1 MLLFYPGG
9 VRQIEGDYPNPRNV
23 IDGNC
28 DAGDMHPAFSA
39 GARAFSMR

>member
-9 VRQIEGDYPNPRNV
+9 VRQIERDYPNLHNV

-28 DAGDMHPAFSA
+28 DAGDVLPAFSA